1 MPPEGDES
9 DSADLDEAFEHL
21 RAERLAQVGT
31 QRLHEQLPVPSL
43 AHRPQTRSHP
53 PGEKCSRKATWRG
66 RGTPKPPLIN
76 LSPHQSQPNGHARP
90 APTRV
95 RRPVPRPAP
104 RPAQRPAPARPPPG
118 PAAGPG
124 AGRPPPVAASER
136 ERHGEAPP
144 PPGPAVG
151 PAATRPHHDGRPR
164 AEREGRAP
172 RRPEAALEPLP
183 RMCGGGIK
191 LALLSAPARNALFC
205 SRPVRNGG
213 VPIRMR
219 GGLRGSACVYVRGC
233 AAEVACSHVP
243 RHGQPASIRTAL
255 PLRTGAAA
263 ARRCHWA
270 LRTIRAWQK
279 SSVSSLYAHVRV
291 LQGLIL

>member
-1 MPPEGDES
+1 MATSLPACLPKETKAILPISTKRLNTYGQKDWHESALSASTSSSPYPPLPTGPGPQPPAWRKVLEESRLARPRHPQTAPHKPLPPPIATQRPRAPRS
-9 DSADLDEAFEHL
+9 DSCQAA
-21 RAERLAQVGT
+21 
-31 QRLHEQLPVPSL
+31 
-43 AHRPQTRSHP
+43 
-53 PGEKCSRKATWRG
+53 CSAAC
-66 RGTPKPPLIN
+66 
-76 LSPHQSQPNGHARP
+76 S
-90 APTRV
+90 
-95 RRPVPRPAP
+95 
-104 RPAQRPAPARPPPG
+104 PPG

-136 ERHGEAPP
+136 ERHGETPP

-172 RRPEAALEPLP
+172 RRPEAALEALP
-183 RMCGGGIK
+183 RMCGGGIE

-219 GGLRGSACVYVRGC
+219 GGLRGSACVYVLGC

-243 RHGQPASIRTAL
+243 RDGQPASIRTAL

-279 SSVSSLYAHVRV
+279 SSVSSLCAHVRV

>member
-1 MPPEGDES
+1 MLEES
-9 DSADLDEAFEHL
+9 
-21 RAERLAQVGT
+21 RLA
-31 QRLHEQLPVPSL
+31 RPRH
-43 AHRPQTRSHP
+43 PQTAPHKPLP
-53 PGEKCSRKATWRG
+53 PTNRNPTATRAPLRLVSGGLFRG
-66 RGTPKPPLIN
+66 LLP
-76 LSPHQSQPNGHARP
+76 ARP
-90 APTRV
+90 N
-95 RRPVPRPAP
+95 
-104 RPAQRPAPARPPPG
+104 ARPPPG

-136 ERHGEAPP
+136 ERHGETPP

-164 AEREGRAP
+164 AEREGRDP

-183 RMCGGGIK
+183 RMCGGGIE
-191 LALLSAPARNALFC
+191 LSRLSAPARNALFD

-219 GGLRGSACVYVRGC
+219 NGLRGSACVYVLGC

-243 RHGQPASIRTAL
+243 RDGQPASIRTAL

-263 ARRCHWA
+263 ARRCHGA
-270 LRTIRAWQK
+270 LRAIRAWQK
-279 SSVSSLYAHVRV
+279 SSVSSLCAHVRV